1 MVKYFNFIHTY
12 LISWS
17 IVWNIYFSS
26 NIFKSTI
33 GTSIFVAGTTTT
45 SSTWKSYGIVVM
57 ADHYD
62 YKKFLFKNM
71 WCWILFEEGLMEY
84 SAKRTTIVQA
94 FQKPTFEIVSYII
107 YVLCWVDRLHAV
119 GRDEMTNLAT
129 ESALLF
135 DPRLKPIMITIMQMI
150 SPNSFVVLSRAKT
163 RKKV

>member
-1 MVKYFNFIHTY
+1 MVKYFIFIQIHSTY
-12 LISWS
+12 LISWP

-62 YKKFLFKNM
+62 YKNFFLKNM

-84 SAKRTTIVQA
+84 SARRTTIVQA
-94 FQKPTFEIVSYII
+94 YQKTDLWYCELYIM
-107 YVLCWVDRLHAV
+107 YVLYWSITCCWEGWNDQFGHWKCLAFWPQIETNNDNNNANDITKFICGAV
-119 GRDEMTNLAT
+119 
-129 ESALLF
+129 S
-135 DPRLKPIMITIMQMI
+135 
-150 SPNSFVVLSRAKT
+150 S
-163 RKKV
+163 